1 MRDSIAD
8 GIGKRGLDQGPFNQS
23 VMDLDYESNWKKVFD
38 KCGAIAKSMAE
49 ANQARLMKSQ
59 PVKEEQP
66 STYEGPEGDDDDD
79 QEEDVTL
86 QVQVSRTEIVKP
98 KVQKMQGQPLLGQP
112 VSLQSA
118 IVLSE
123 ILGPPRCKNRRNR
136 VGRSR

>member
-8 GIGKRGLDQGPFNQS
+8 GIGKRGLDQSPFSQS

-38 KCGAIAKSMAE
+38 TCGAIAKSMAE

-59 PVKEEQP
+59 PAKEEQA
-66 STYEGPEGDDDDD
+66 STYEIPEEEDEDD
-79 QEEDVTL
+79 QKEDVTL
-86 QVQVSRTEIVKP
+86 QVQVSQTKLIKP
-98 KVQKMQGQPLLGQP
+98 KAQNTQEHSLLGQP

-136 VGRSR
+136 VGRGR